1 MLPLLLLFAS
11 SYQIILY
18 SCKPVY
24 PLDNVSVFCCLQV
37 STEFVYW
44 FQWPSHKFKICWWVW
59 MCVHAWKRERGKKW
73 QRHRQRW
80 GEKDKRESCKNNFL
94 FLPFPSFPPSSLP
107 PFLFWESKTDLCCY
121 NWLVVALYI
130 LWQTFSSWLHG
141 TACRILFPQTRIK
154 PMSPTV
160 EDHWITRELWT

>member
-11 SYQIILY
+11 SRQIILY

-94 FLPFPSFPPSSLP
+94 FLPFPLIFQVWNLWLLINILCLVFTTKIFPNQILP
-107 PFLFWESKTDLCCY
+107 NLTYLAEDH
-121 NWLVVALYI
+121 
-130 LWQTFSSWLHG
+130 FSS
-141 TACRILFPQTRIK
+141 FQ
-154 PMSPTV
+154 
-160 EDHWITRELWT
+160 